1 MLLSVL
7 NPVLA
12 QDSDMTANERQ
23 ARRIFNQA
31 YQQVFGEQGA
41 KLHYDVNIIG
51 IYKTSGTIWFKGKK
65 KKFVDAKVNSWND
78 GETVYTVKKKKK
90 KKEVE
95 VRSAKNNKQDK
106 YSGKFKFVPENFDYS
121 VANDEEGLM
130 LTLDS
135 SLSCPCDNS
144 IYCSPRC
151 AGNAVL
157 RFSDG
162 DICNT
167 ATPVKCCIRY
177 CCNTGWQHNLRECDA
192 IGKCAVSERQEALR
206 ELNCLQTYT
215 TGKCTVSDR
224 LYGIRKL
231 YAFHRGTAGK
241 STASDSCDF

>member
-1 MLLSVL
+1 MRNRIILILTLLLSVL

-130 LTLDS
+130 LTLKAKKGAKGIKEVHA
-135 SLSCPCDNS
+135 LVKRQTYEPIKVRIKIS
-144 IYCSPRC
+144 IIWTTIKI
-151 AGNAVL
+151 
-157 RFSDG
+157 SDFQSG
-162 DICNT
+162 DIT
-167 ATPVKCCIRY
+167 DEMLSFPKEQYKDYKFVDKR
-177 CCNTGWQHNLRECDA
+177 
-192 IGKCAVSERQEALR
+192 
-206 ELNCLQTYT
+206 
-215 TGKCTVSDR
+215 
-224 LYGIRKL
+224 
-231 YAFHRGTAGK
+231 
-241 STASDSCDF
+241 

>member
-1 MLLSVL
+1 MRNRIILIFTLLLSVL

-23 ARRIFNQA
+23 AKRIFNQA

-106 YSGKFKFVPENFDYS
+106 YSGKFKFLPENFDYS

-130 LTLDS
+130 LTLKAKKGAKGIKEVHA
-135 SLSCPCDNS
+135 LVKRQTYEPIRVRIKIS
-144 IYCSPRC
+144 IIWTTIKI
-151 AGNAVL
+151 
-157 RFSDG
+157 SDFQSG
-162 DICNT
+162 DIT
-167 ATPVKCCIRY
+167 DEMLSFPKEQYKDYKFVDKR
-177 CCNTGWQHNLRECDA
+177 
-192 IGKCAVSERQEALR
+192 
-206 ELNCLQTYT
+206 
-215 TGKCTVSDR
+215 
-224 LYGIRKL
+224 
-231 YAFHRGTAGK
+231 
-241 STASDSCDF
+241 

>member
-130 LTLDS
+130 LTLKAKKGAKGIKEVHA
-135 SLSCPCDNS
+135 LVKRQTYEPIRVRIKIS
-144 IYCSPRC
+144 IIWTTIKI
-151 AGNAVL
+151 
-157 RFSDG
+157 SDFQSG
-162 DICNT
+162 DIT
-167 ATPVKCCIRY
+167 DEMLSFPKEQYKDYKFVDKR
-177 CCNTGWQHNLRECDA
+177 
-192 IGKCAVSERQEALR
+192 
-206 ELNCLQTYT
+206 
-215 TGKCTVSDR
+215 
-224 LYGIRKL
+224 
-231 YAFHRGTAGK
+231 
-241 STASDSCDF
+241 